1 MGEDNYSLGSRVFHM
16 IRENILSGK
25 YERDEELKEKS
36 IGEELGVSRTPVREA
51 LRQLEL
57 EGLVTIIPNKG
68 AYVVGI
74 SQKDIKDI
82 YEIRSRLEGLCAKW
96 AAENITKEQ
105 ADIIGEVANICTGT
119 AATALSMI
127 INRSTN
133 ITTPLVEVLD
143 KENTL
148 ESDNHILVKVPY
160 TSGLDGTNLMVL
172 DVQDALVIASLM
184 MGGDGRNL
192 SNLQLDDLTLSAIA
206 EAMNQMCGS
215 IATSMASL
223 LSRPTDIGFPLIN
236 SKDRKTFEIPD
247 ELCNGTDIVKVT
259 FRLTVEDLI
268 DSELIQLY
276 PISIVKQILKQED
289 I

>member
-1 MGEDNYSLGSRVFHM
+1 M
-16 IRENILSGK
+16 
-25 YERDEELKEKS
+25 
-36 IGEELGVSRTPVREA
+36 
-51 LRQLEL
+51 
-57 EGLVTIIPNKG
+57 
-68 AYVVGI
+68 
-74 SQKDIKDI
+74 
-82 YEIRSRLEGLCAKW
+82 
-96 AAENITKEQ
+96 ENITKEQ

-236 SKDRKTFEIPD
+236 SKDRSSRSLRRFRKTGAEKSEYI
-247 ELCNGTDIVKVT
+247 
-259 FRLTVEDLI
+259 FRRKLEVVARRGAKT
-268 DSELIQLY
+268 SIQCPFL
-276 PISIVKQILKQED
+276 
-289 I
+289 